1 MKRVWKLSDA
11 AQTELLL
18 QRLQRHSSKPK
29 TLPPLSVFTLT
40 KSPNHSFTRD
50 LCAPATHTVFPTL
63 VRLLSE
69 TLTYPDARVRKDLSQ
84 TVSALRDELLDNVD
98 DLDKVFRVLD
108 EKGLCLFRRHI
119 NGYAF
124 VELMKQLG
132 SRPRL
137 ALEVATF
144 VILFNLCVDKV
155 YFAYRRRLMAPFAWY
170 FEVLVVLF
178 CELF

>member
-69 TLTYPDARVRKDLSQ
+69 TLTYPDARVRKDLTQ
-84 TVSALRDELLDNVD
+84 TVSALRDELLENVD

-108 EKGLCLFRRHI
+108 EKGLCLFRRHS

>member
-1 MKRVWKLSDA
+1 M
-11 AQTELLL
+11 
-18 QRLQRHSSKPK
+18 
-29 TLPPLSVFTLT
+29 
-40 KSPNHSFTRD
+40 
-50 LCAPATHTVFPTL
+50 
-63 VRLLSE
+63 
-69 TLTYPDARVRKDLSQ
+69 
-84 TVSALRDELLDNVD
+84 SALRDELLDNVD

-108 EKGLCLFRRHI
+108 EKGLCLFRRHV

-170 FEVLVVLF
+170 LKFWLCCFVNYF
-178 CELF
+178 N